1 LVEVQPKAG
10 RGVGAVEAPRGILY
24 HDYTFDE
31 EGCVVKA
38 NVITPT
44 AQNAANMEK
53 DYRVATQRLINEPD
67 EKIKY
72 ALELIARA
80 YDPCISCSV
89 HLTRIKP

>member
-1 LVEVQPKAG
+1 
-10 RGVGAVEAPRGILY
+10 VEAPRGILY

-31 EGCVVKA
+31 NGCIVKA

-53 DYRVATQRLINEPD
+53 DYRVAAERMIEEPD
-67 EKIKY
+67 EKLVEAFEI
-72 ALELIARA
+72 IARA

-89 HLTRIKP
+89 HLTRIR